1 MSLDEIRLLANVNT
15 RAKSLFA
22 DGYRAGWLEDH
33 RLEVLTPAG
42 ETYEIDVVSGSCTC
56 PFYAKHAGKHGCKHL
71 LGYKKLLNEQ
81 EALA

>member
-1 MSLDEIRLLANVNT
+1 MGSNSDLPTMQPA
-15 RAKSLFA
+15 A
-22 DGYRAGWLEDH
+22 DILKEFGI
-33 RLEVLTPAG
+33 P
-42 ETYEIDVVSGSCTC
+42 YEIDVVSGSCTC